1 MANHARDNRG
11 IEDKRSAL
19 AGGQHRAY
27 SHSDQVGGTRRRE
40 ADGRWVDR
48 GPEPEPPKPQ
58 PLSRQSFGEFV
69 KNNMVYILS
78 AAAVVAIGLL
88 LLFGVRAFSGA
99 PSSSGAGT
107 SGTGSADPENYVSP
121 YDWSKLDTSTNH
133 YAYVVD
139 GKVKSSLGVD
149 VAEYQGD
156 IDWKAVAADGIDFA
170 IIRLGYRGSTEGDI
184 YVDEQYY
191 DNIEGAKAAGLDVGV
206 YFFSQATTPEE
217 AREEANF
224 VLKTLDGTSL
234 VYPVAFDWERVSGIG
249 ETRTSGVISTDLSG
263 IADAFCD
270 TIEASGYR
278 SIVYG
283 NPRDLIHYDETVFD
297 GRHIWWAEYDTIEPL
312 HYRDISM
319 WQYTSSGTVEGIPGT
334 VDMNLDLSDVL

>member
-19 AGGQHRAY
+19 VSGQNRAY
-27 SHSDQVGGTRRRE
+27 SHSDQVGGTRRRQ

-48 GPEPEPPKPQ
+48 GPEPAPEPPKPISKMS
-58 PLSRQSFGEFV
+58 LGEFIGH
-69 KNNMVYILS
+69 NIGYILS
-78 AAAVVAIGLL
+78 AVAVVAVGLL
-88 LLFGVRAFSGA
+88 LLFGVRAFSGIN
-99 PSSSGAGT
+99 SSDEAKP
-107 SGTGSADPENYVSP
+107 ADPDHYVSP
-121 YDWSKLDTSTNH
+121 YDWSKLDTSTDH

-156 IDWKAVAADGIDFA
+156 IDWNAVAADGIDFA

-184 YVDEQYY
+184 YVDDRYY
-191 DNIEGAKAAGLDVGV
+191 DNIEGARAAGLDVGI

-217 AREEANF
+217 AREEADF
-224 VLKTLDGTSL
+224 VLRTLAGTPL

-249 ETRTSGVISTDLSG
+249 ETRTSGVISTELSA

-270 TIEASGYR
+270 TIEANGYR
-278 SIVYG
+278 TIVYG
-283 NPRDLIHYDETVFD
+283 NPRDLIHYDETAYD
-297 GRHIWWAEYDTIEPL
+297 GRHVWWAEYGTVEPL

-319 WQYTSSGTVEGIPGT
+319 WQYTSDGEVNGIPGT
-334 VDMNLDLSDVL
+334 TDMDLDLSGAL

>member
-1 MANHARDNRG
+1 MANHARNSRG

-19 AGGQHRAY
+19 VSGQRRAY
-27 SHSDQVGGTRRRE
+27 SHSDQVGGTKRRE

-48 GPEPEPPKPQ
+48 GPEPAPERPKPVSQ
-58 PLSRQSFGEFV
+58 LSLGEFIGH
-69 KNNMVYILS
+69 NIGYILS
-78 AAAVVAIGLL
+78 AVAVVVIGLL
-88 LLFGVRAFSGA
+88 LMFGVRACSDQ
-99 PSSSGAGT
+99 PSLDKTGT
-107 SGTGSADPENYVSP
+107 ATEPANPDYYVSP
-121 YDWSKLDTSTNH
+121 YDWSKLDTSTDH

-191 DNIEGAKAAGLDVGV
+191 DNLEGAKAAGLDVGV

>member
-156 IDWKAVAADGIDFA
+156 IDWNAAAADGIDFA
-170 IIRLGYRGSTEGDI
+170 IIRLGYRGATEGDI
-184 YVDEQYY
+184 HLDEQYY
-191 DNIEGAKAAGLDVGV
+191 DNLAEARAAGLDVGV

-217 AREEANF
+217 AREEGFPELAEKF
-224 VLKTLDGTSL
+224 ELVGGVEARHEERYLQILRTLEEGKTFKSDDENTVWICRNCGA
-234 VYPVAFDWERVSGIG
+234 VIVGKEAPEVCPVCAHPQAYFER
-249 ETRTSGVISTDLSG
+249 R
-263 IADAFCD
+263 
-270 TIEASGYR
+270 
-278 SIVYG
+278 
-283 NPRDLIHYDETVFD
+283 
-297 GRHIWWAEYDTIEPL
+297 AENY
-312 HYRDISM
+312 
-319 WQYTSSGTVEGIPGT
+319 
-334 VDMNLDLSDVL
+334 